1 MKCKKCGNI
10 FSEGRYCPECGTP
23 IEETNIYMPDSNYKN
38 NNIQIKKKWYQ
49 RTGVILLLLIFVFPV
64 GLFLMWK
71 YMKNWKFIVKAII
84 TIIVLFLA
92 WCIFSPED
100 DNNSAYK
107 VRKNNDS
114 KATAEVEKSENSIY
128 EGMPEKS
135 IGLSPGEDRDDI
147 PELIKVSFEE
157 INDYKLKRDAQRKNN
172 KLVKKQ
178 NLLSVKYIDA
188 QLIPLVDYGIS
199 KIEDDVIQSEA
210 ELEEVNAVA
219 SFATDKGTKELKDE
233 KIYVWLRYKVKIYD
247 DKNDNTEEEYR
258 YIKVSSTV
266 SQALDYD
273 SYVYFSNDDFSG
285 ITDIDLF
292 KVVTDMAAA
301 NSHFYTHYTESGE
314 NGNGPS
320 IYYSTETQK
329 VNYAKICKVD
339 EISIKDEIKSK
350 RGDFKVD
357 YLKQAKAMEEE
368 RNQKFEDFV
377 SISDYVREDGALSTI
392 SIKEKANNQI
402 TFSIYIG
409 ADGADS
415 IYCMDS
421 IVANYDSEKNEAIYE
436 DGDYKLI
443 LTHTDDDEISVQEIN
458 RQDGNLTLDG
468 NYSDITEHGYPID
481 AGVIYKDSNYSLIDD
496 NELECYSSQK
506 QIYSLARNE
515 IYARHGRKF
524 NDVKLQ
530 KYFESCPWYNEEI
543 EPDDFNES
551 ELSYIEKENLKSI
564 SNFENR

>member
-1 MKCKKCGNI
+1 MKCKKCGNV
-10 FSEGRYCPECGTP
+10 FSEGKYCPECGTP
-23 IEETNIYMPDSNYKN
+23 IEDTNVYAPDYDCEKN
-38 NNIQIKKKWYQ
+38 NKPIKKKWYQ

-71 YMKNWKFIVKAII
+71 YKKNWKFIVKAIM

-135 IGLSPGEDRDDI
+135 IELALGEDRDDI
-147 PELIKVSFEE
+147 PELIKVSFEDV
-157 INDYKLKRDAQRKNN
+157 NDDQLKREAQKENN

-188 QLIPLVDYGIS
+188 QLTPLVDYGIS
-199 KIEDDVIQSEA
+199 KIEDDVIQSQA
-210 ELEEVNAVA
+210 ELEEVSAVA

-233 KIYVWLRYKVKIYD
+233 KIYVWLQYKVKIYD
-247 DKNDNTEEEYR
+247 DKSDNIGEEYR
-258 YIKVSSTV
+258 DIKVSSTV

-273 SYVYFSNDDFSG
+273 SYGYFSNDDF
-285 ITDIDLF
+285 IEKTDIDLVA
-292 KVVTDMAAA
+292 KVKNIAAA

-314 NGNGPS
+314 NGNGPA
-320 IYYSTETQK
+320 IYYSTETKK
-329 VNYAKICKVD
+329 VNYAKVCEVD
-339 EISIKDEIKSK
+339 EITIRDELKSK
-350 RGDFKVD
+350 RGEFKAD
-357 YLKQAKAMEEE
+357 DLRQAKAIEEE
-368 RNQKFEDFV
+368 SNQKFEDFV
-377 SISDYVREDGALSTI
+377 NISDYVREDGALSTI

-421 IVANYDSEKNEAIYE
+421 ITANYDSEKNEAVYE
-436 DGDYKLI
+436 EGDYKLI
-443 LTHTDDDEISVQEIN
+443 LSHTDDEEICVQEIN
-458 RQDGNLTLDG
+458 RQEGNLSLDG
-468 NYSDITEHGYPID
+468 NYSDITKHGYPID
-481 AGVIYKDSNYSLIDD
+481 AGVIYKDSEYFLIDD
-496 NELECYSSQK
+496 SELESYSSQK

-543 EPDDFNES
+543 EPDDFDES
-551 ELSYIEKENLKSI
+551 ELSYTEKENLKSI
-564 SNFENR
+564 SNYENR